1 MPETTASSSDHGS
14 LRRWLAALLASA
26 LAAVMLTASPPESV
40 AAAPVGNGFS
50 DTFDGGSASWTPF
63 AGSWAVESGEFSQGS
78 TTGGANHAALV
89 GKRFDDATYE
99 LDLKAISA
107 ASGSWAGIQFK
118 KMRPE
123 DGPFDSGLTVYVR
136 PDGTVELYRINT
148 VIATA
153 STGLSFASMRHL
165 RVVNSGDNVKVY
177 VNNETSPRLDVNDST
192 FASGYM
198 GLVAF
203 SSHWHFDNVA
213 IAAPEL
219 AYTIDLG
226 NEEVLYHDFQMPI
239 GMDSSFAT
247 LRKDAN
253 TLYYDMVNPGNAA
266 GLTRYEGTPDKPLTT
281 LVFTKPNMSFI
292 DLNGHNAGWGT
303 YEVWM
308 PNYYRIG
315 PNELIAFTHNEMHPS
330 ATQRKNPPD
339 FSMGIAYSSDN
350 GATWEFCGEI
360 LKPKDHEVNVGGS
373 PYVIRNGSFYLYFNE
388 GDVSPNNTSA
398 WTRKVSAARASVA
411 DVVAAARNH
420 TVTPWLKYKNG
431 AFTENALTGMGS
443 PVIPSVFATAGD
455 KGEDSHA
462 DATYSTALGKYLMTV
477 QTEYASKLTMYSS
490 ADAVTWSMEAYI
502 DVMPTGGHMQPYSSF
517 VDLEGASDDG
527 SVVDDDFY
535 VMYERKP
542 YGQFFHDT
550 LMRKQVTITKNM
562 DARFIASSGFSSTQG
577 SNQWS
582 YEQKSGSTFSAM
594 SWDAANRRWK
604 GTAADTLVGGAWQ
617 HPDTQDSVRTWTA
630 PTAGSILVAGTPR
643 KSSTAIG
650 GDGVNVAI
658 FKNGTQVWP
667 ASGWTAIGPS
677 NTGGVSHELSL
688 TVAAGDKIRFI
699 VNAGATKTADTT
711 HWDPLVQYDAWSA
724 RSGFSS
730 TQGSKQ
736 WSYYQA
742 YGGTYTPMSWDA
754 ANTRWQGSSTYAL
767 MGADWQH
774 PDATDALRYWTAPKA
789 GTVRITGSVAKQGPT
804 FAGDGVLFKIMK
816 NGTQLLPTSGLIGVS
831 YDNWGGVPHD
841 VTTNVAAGD
850 KIYFLVNRNGT
861 NAGDTTLWNPTV
873 QYTTP

>member
-1 MPETTASSSDHGS
+1 MIRTLRAGPRPVRLTLASIAT
-14 LRRWLAALLASA
+14 AALVITMLVATPA
-26 LAAVMLTASPPESV
+26 PAFAAAV
-40 AAAPVGNGFS
+40 GNNFS
-50 DTFDGGSASWTPF
+50 DTFNGGSGSWTPF
-63 AGSWAVESGEFSQGS
+63 VGTWAVESGEYSQGS
-78 TTGGANHAALV
+78 TTGGANHAALN
-89 GKRFDDATYE
+89 GKRFDDATYDV
-99 LDLKAISA
+99 DLRAVSA
-107 ASGSWAGIQFK
+107 ATGSWAGIHFK

-136 PDGTVELYRINT
+136 PDGTVELFRVNT

-153 STGLSFASMRHL
+153 STGLSMSTMRHL
-165 RVVNSGDNVKVY
+165 RVVNVGDNIKVFI
-177 VNNETSPRLDVNDST
+177 NNETTPRIDANDST
-192 FASGYM
+192 FASGHF
-198 GLVAF
+198 GLTAF
-203 SSHWHFDNVA
+203 SSHWHFDNVVVT
-213 IAAPEL
+213 APEL
-219 AYTIDLG
+219 PYTIDLG

-253 TLYYDMVNPGNAA
+253 TLYYDMVNPGNAS

-281 LVFTKPNMSFI
+281 QVFVKPGMSFI

-360 LKPKDHEVNVGGS
+360 LRPKNHEVNVGGS
-373 PYVIRNGSFYLYFNE
+373 PYVIRNGFVYLYFNE

-398 WTRKVSAARASVA
+398 WTRKVSVARASVA

-420 TVTPWLKYKNG
+420 TVTPWLKYRDG

-443 PVIPSVFATAGD
+443 PVIPSVFATASN

-477 QTEYASKLTMYSS
+477 QTEYAGKLALYSS
-490 ADAVTWSMEAYI
+490 SDAVTWSMEAYI
-502 DVMPTGGHMQPYSSF
+502 DVMPAGGHMQPYSSF
-517 VDLEGASDDG
+517 VDLEGGSEDG

-535 VMYERKP
+535 VMYDRKP
-542 YGQFFHDT
+542 STDFFHDT
-550 LMRKQVTITKNM
+550 LMRKQVTITLNPQ
-562 DARFIASSGFSSTQG
+562 ARSVASSGFSSTQG
-577 SNQWS
+577 TNQWS
-582 YEQKSGSTFSAM
+582 YEQRSGSTYSNLT
-594 SWDAANRRWK
+594 WDAANRRWA
-604 GTAADTLVGGAWQ
+604 GTAPDTLVAAAWQ

-630 PTAGSILVAGTPR
+630 PTAGTILVAGTPR
-643 KSSTAIG
+643 KSDAAIG

-658 FKNGTQVWP
+658 FRNTTQIWP
-667 ASGWTAIGPS
+667 ATGWAAIGPS
-677 NTGGVSHELSL
+677 NTAGVSHELSL
-688 TVAAGDKIRFI
+688 TVAAGDRIRFV
-699 VNAGATKTADTT
+699 VNAGATKAFDTV
-711 HWDPLVQYDAWSA
+711 HWDPLVQYDAWTA

-730 TQGSKQ
+730 SQGANQ

-754 ANTRWQGSSTYAL
+754 ANSRWFGSSTYAL

-774 PDATDALRYWTAPKA
+774 PDATDAMRYWTAPRS
-789 GTVRITGSVAKQGPT
+789 GTVRITGVVAKQGPT
-804 FAGDGVLFKIMK
+804 FAGDGVNFKIMK
-816 NGTQLLPTSGLIGVS
+816 NGVPLLPTSGLIGVA
-831 YDNWGGVPHD
+831 YNNAAGVSHD
-841 VTTNVAAGD
+841 VTVNVVAGD
-850 KIYFLVNRNGT
+850 KIQFLVNRHGT
-861 NAGDTTLWNPTV
+861 NTGDTTLWNPV
-873 QYTTP
+873 IQYTSP